1 MHNKNKSV
9 NIKNDKDTSRFA
21 KRIGSV
27 TYEVGIHFKSDAKET
42 MDKKIMRLIK
52 NDMAYTATQP
62 TTHIT
67 AMPTPNPTTAMPLIL
82 DNEREA
88 V

>member
-1 MHNKNKSV
+1 MQKKCESV
-9 NIKNDKDTSRFA
+9 NIQRVANTSRFN

-52 NDMAYTATQP
+52 NDMAYTP
-62 TTHIT
+62 TTVSTLKI
-67 AMPTPNPTTAMPLIL
+67 NK
-82 DNEREA
+82 REA

>member
-1 MHNKNKSV
+1 MQKNSKPV
-9 NIKNDKDTSRFA
+9 NIKTVANTSRFN

-52 NDMAYTATQP
+52 NDMAYTP
-62 TTHIT
+62 TTV
-67 AMPTPNPTTAMPLIL
+67 PTLEINK
-82 DNEREA
+82 REA

>member
-1 MHNKNKSV
+1 MHKNSKPV
-9 NIKNDKDTSRFA
+9 KIQRDADTSRFA

-27 TYEVGIHFKSDAKET
+27 TYEVGIHFKKDAKET

-52 NDMAYTATQP
+52 NEMGA
-62 TTHIT
+62 
-67 AMPTPNPTTAMPLIL
+67 
-82 DNEREA
+82 A